1 MFACVF
7 IITIIDGSR
16 RMFFWIDPMLKAAC
30 GCSLRMLTSAC
41 IYSFFLA
48 KTTKRDRYTKH
59 YSFLLFSLI
68 SRLPYRLHGVVD
80 CTVDGVVDGV
90 VDGGVDGNRR
100 IFLEIS
106 RNVLGTFFWIDPR
119 IKAAGGC
126 SLRMLTLACIY
137 SFFSPKYPKEMV
149 V

>member
-1 MFACVF
+1 
-7 IITIIDGSR
+7 
-16 RMFFWIDPMLKAAC
+16 MLKAAC

-90 VDGGVDGNRR
+90 VDGGVDCTVDGGVDGVVDGVVDGGVDGNRR